1 MKVLGKNPV
10 FAEPWHAHV
19 FALAV
24 HLNECGVF
32 TWSVWAERFSQ
43 TLSAHG
49 LDRELDGGNDYFT
62 AWLAALESLLA
73 ERNLAAPDEVSR
85 RRAEW
90 EAAYLNTP
98 HGDPV
103 RLEDQR

>member
-1 MKVLGKNPV
+1 MKVLGNDLV
-10 FAEPWHAHV
+10 FAEPWHAQV

-24 HLNECGVF
+24 HLNESGLF

-49 LDRELDGGNDYFT
+49 IDRELDGGDDYFT
-62 AWLAALESLLA
+62 AWLATLESLLA
-73 ERNLAAPDEVSR
+73 ERDITAPGEVSR
-85 RRAEW
+85 LRSAW

-98 HGDPV
+98 HGAQV
-103 RLEDQR
+103 HLKE

>member
-1 MKVLGKNPV
+1 MKVLGKDPV
-10 FAEPWHAHV
+10 FAEPWHAQV

-24 HLNECGVF
+24 HLNESGLF

-49 LDRELDGGNDYFT
+49 IDRELDGGDDYFT
-62 AWLAALESLLA
+62 AWLATLESLLA
-73 ERNLAAPDEVSR
+73 ERDIAAPGDVSR
-85 RRAEW
+85 LRSAW

-98 HGDPV
+98 HGAQV
-103 RLEDQR
+103 HLKE